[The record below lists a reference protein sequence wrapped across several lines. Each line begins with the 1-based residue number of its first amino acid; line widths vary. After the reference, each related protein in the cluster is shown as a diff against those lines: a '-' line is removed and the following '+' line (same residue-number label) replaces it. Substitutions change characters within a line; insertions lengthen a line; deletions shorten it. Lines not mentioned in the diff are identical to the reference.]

1 MAPFMQIQ
9 QLPVD
14 EALARLA
21 TTAQGL
27 TAELARSRLREYGP
41 NRVTPRP
48 RQHWLL
54 RLLREFTQLFS
65 VILWVAAGLAF
76 LAQAVDP
83 AQDMAHVGVAVIV
96 VILVSGFFSFWQEGR
111 VEHTLAALQRMLPQQ
126 VLVLRDGVAHMMD
139 AQFLVPGDLVVLNQ
153 GDNVPAD
160 CRLIEAFGIR
170 VNRSTITGESLPQSC
185 DAEPSTESRPA
196 ASRNILLAGT
206 SLVAGRGRALV
217 FATGRNTE
225 FGRIAQ
231 LTQEGDAGESPLRR
245 EVAYLSR
252 TIAALALGMGALL
265 LAIGIYKG
273 WPLWRD
279 VVLGLGIIIAMV
291 PEGLL
296 PTLTLALVLAARR
309 LTRRQVLIRHLP
321 SVETL
326 GSVTVIC
333 TDKTGTLT
341 ENSMRADAV
350 FLDLQMVS
358 LEALAQQP
366 QQQVARN
373 RLFFQVA
380 RDCHNLT
387 ETRKGERPALEG
399 DPLEIVLVRLAQRF
413 GTRPLNLP
421 RCDEWPFDS
430 ERMRQSVAL
439 RSAGGAQDLLLCKG
453 ALQTVLP
460 LCTDYLYQ
468 GQCLAL
474 TPAICHAVEQAQEAM
489 ADRGLRVIALA
500 ARHVP
505 PGCAHQTCE
514 EQLTFCGLV
523 GIADPPRPEVKDA
536 IAACHGAGI
545 RVIMVTGDHPKTAL
559 AVARQ
564 IGLVRSDLARALT
577 GAQLQ
582 ALSAAELQTALEA
595 PELIFARV
603 AADQKLRIVQALQA
617 KGHIVAAT
625 GDGVNDAPALRAAH
639 IGISMGKGGTD
650 VAREASDMVL
660 LDDNFASIVAGI
672 EEGRAIFL
680 NIRKF
685 LTYVLV
691 HNTAELVPTLAYA
704 LLGIPLPLTAVQAL
718 AVDMGTDSLTAL
730 ALGVEAGN
738 PNNMRRAPR
747 ARSERLLTVA
757 LAVRAYLF
765 LGLVEAAAVLAVF
778 VHTLQAG
785 GWHFGT
791 DLAASDALYRQA
803 TTASLAAIV
812 LLQMVNVLLCRSTV
826 RPAYRDGFGANPLL
840 LWGLGAELTLILL
853 IAYTPWGNALLGTQ
867 PLPWDTWL
875 YLLPWA
881 VALVVMDTLWKALAR
896 HTLARRL
903 ARQAGRPAGARPS

>member
-1 MAPFMQIQ
+1 MQIQ
-9 QLPVD
+9 QLPAD
-14 EALARLA
+14 EALARLGS
-21 TTAQGL
+21 TAQGL
-27 TAELARSRLREYGP
+27 TAELARSRLLEYGP
-41 NRVTPRP
+41 NRVAPRP

-54 RLLREFTQLFS
+54 RLLKEFTQLFS

-83 AQDMAHVGVAVIV
+83 GQDMARVGVAVV
-96 VILVSGFFSFWQEGR
+96 AVILVSGVFSFWQEVR

-126 VLVLRDGVAHMMD
+126 VLVLRDGVARMVD
-139 AQFLVPGDLVVLNQ
+139 VQFLVPGDMVVLNQ

-160 CRLIEAFGIR
+160 CRLIEAFGVR

-185 DAEPSTESRPA
+185 NAEPSTESRPA
-196 ASRNILLAGT
+196 ASRNIVLAGT
-206 SLVAGRGRALV
+206 ALVAGRGRALV

-245 EVAYLSR
+245 EVAHLSR
-252 TIAALALGMGALL
+252 TIAMLALGMGALL

-279 VVLGLGIIIAMV
+279 VLLALGITIAMV

-309 LTRRQVLIRHLP
+309 LMRRQVLIRHLP

-350 FLDLQMVS
+350 FLDLQTVP

-366 QQQVARN
+366 QQVERN

-380 RDCHNLT
+380 RDCQNLT
-387 ETRKGERPALEG
+387 ETRKGDRPALDG
-399 DPLEIVLVRLAQRF
+399 DPLEIALVRLAQRF

-430 ERMRQSVAL
+430 ERMRQAVAL
-439 RSAGGAQDLLLCKG
+439 RSAASAQDLLLCKG

-460 LCTDYLYQ
+460 LCTAYTYQ

-474 TPAICHAVEQAQEAM
+474 TPTICRAVEQAQEAM

-500 ARHVP
+500 ARHLP
-505 PGCAHQTCE
+505 PGCGHEACE
-514 EQLTFCGLV
+514 EQLVLCGLV

-545 RVIMVTGDHPKTAL
+545 RVIMVTGDHLKTATAL
-559 AVARQ
+559 ARQ
-564 IGLVRSDLARALT
+564 IGLVRSDLARVIT
-577 GAQLQ
+577 GEQLQ

-603 AADQKLRIVQALQA
+603 AADQKLRIVQSLQA

-680 NIRKF
+680 SIRKF

-691 HNTAELVPTLAYA
+691 HNTAELLPTLAYA

-730 ALGVEAGN
+730 SLGVEAGN
-738 PNNMRRAPR
+738 PNNMRRPPR
-747 ARSERLLTVA
+747 ARSERLFNAV

-785 GWHFGT
+785 GWRYGT

-826 RPAYRDGFGANPLL
+826 RPAYREGFGANPLL
-840 LWGLGAELTLILL
+840 LWGLAVELALILL

-881 VALVVMDTLWKALAR
+881 VAMVVVDTLWKVLAR

-903 ARQAGRPAGARPS
+903 VRQAGHAAKARPA